1 MSSTAPAP
9 SAPQVIEVS
18 QDEEKAL
25 RRRARRRASFC
36 PGAGWALL
44 GYSRRGNVVLLC
56 VAAWLLSI
64 IWLVL
69 RLSPA
74 SVWASACTT
83 VLAIVVWSAE
93 WLDTAWCL
101 VRTPGEGILVRSFG
115 LTTAVVWAAALA
127 LPLLMVR
134 SFGSI
139 EADHDERMAPAIE
152 PGETLLYHRNVSHRD
167 LKRGAIILFKL
178 PPHAQGATPGEMVIG
193 RILAGPDDDL
203 TVRDGRYVVND
214 EETRYRAKPAPRLA
228 PLVVPAYPRKLI
240 VPDSRYFVVQDS
252 LDTGIDSQ
260 QLDYARRMDI
270 VSARL
275 FHFGSN
281 GIMRPVE

>member
-1 MSSTAPAP
+1 M
-9 SAPQVIEVS
+9 
-18 QDEEKAL
+18 
-25 RRRARRRASFC
+25 
-36 PGAGWALL
+36 
-44 GYSRRGNVVLLC
+44 
-56 VAAWLLSI
+56 
-64 IWLVL
+64 WLVL

-74 SVWASACTT
+74 SVWATVCTT
-83 VLAIVVWSAE
+83 SIAIVVWAAE

-101 VRTPGEGILVRSFG
+101 VRTPGEGALVRRFG
-115 LTTAVVWAAALA
+115 MTTVVVWAAGLA
-127 LPLLMVR
+127 IPLLLVL

-139 EADHDERMAPAIE
+139 EADNDERMTPTIE
-152 PGETLLYHRNVSHRD
+152 PGETVLYHRYVSDRD
-167 LKRGAIILFKL
+167 LQRGDVILFKL
-178 PPHAQGATPGEMVIG
+178 PPHAKGATPGEMVIA

-214 EETRYRAKPAPRLA
+214 EVTRYRAKRA
-228 PLVVPAYPRKLI
+228 PLKAPLEVPAYPRKLI

-275 FHFGSN
+275 FHLGRR
-281 GIMRPVE
+281 GWMRPVE